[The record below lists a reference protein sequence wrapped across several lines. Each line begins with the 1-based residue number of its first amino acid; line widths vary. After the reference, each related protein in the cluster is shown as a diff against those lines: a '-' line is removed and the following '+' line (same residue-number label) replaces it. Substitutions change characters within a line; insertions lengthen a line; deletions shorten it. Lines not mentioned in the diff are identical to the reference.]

1 MVKAQRPGLV
11 VCACAP
17 FLLIVTCKMQSLYAL
32 LVGIDRYP
40 DPVPGLEGCVN
51 DANAIQD
58 LLEKRFG
65 GATLHIQK
73 LTDADATRAKIIRTF
88 RQHLGQAQ
96 PGDIALFFFAGHG
109 SLAPTG
115 GLFKEIK
122 PGEFFN
128 SIVCHDSRLPGAYD
142 LVDKD
147 LATLIGEVTARGVHL
162 TAITDSCHS
171 ESVTRGTLRVRGI
184 GAREDAQPLEAFLP
198 QFAAGQRSVE
208 GADDEVADPAA
219 GLTLADAQNFVPDAT
234 GLHVHLAACEDKQSA
249 KEYLRH
255 GAFTYFLTQ
264 TVNATSQPLGY
275 EELIRLVRERMKS
288 RVPDQTPKLSSLAG
302 DASLQNAFLGLT
314 PSPLTE
320 FSLASYAITGDWEID
335 SGSLNCISQCDRFA
349 LYPSTAA
356 DADIADPARAIT
368 TAIAGAVRPA
378 ASVLRIDD
386 ELKLDSANTYK
397 AVLTAR
403 AATIGVAFEGDAD
416 GVALLRAAAASSH
429 YIHEGPEPRFT
440 VRADR
445 GMFQLTD
452 AGANRSPVAPL
463 AQNADNARFA
473 IAALEHMARWT
484 MRLEL
489 RNPSTRIPVD
499 AVQFTIVKADGSDL
513 NCPPNDMLELPYT
526 TDDLGQLQRPS
537 FKVRITNRFNKDL
550 YIALPVFAESWSIST
565 GLIAEGR
572 QKLAPDPN
580 DPLFARAGQPVH
592 TSIDTPGA
600 SETTDELLLIVST
613 DPFDAFAFKQPAL
626 ADLGTRGDL
635 QAAGP
640 PPEIKH
646 DFMTRRFTL
655 HTTRKPQ

>member
-1 MVKAQRPGLV
+1 
-11 VCACAP
+11 
-17 FLLIVTCKMQSLYAL
+17 MQNLYAL
-32 LVGIDRYP
+32 LVAIDRYP
-40 DPVPGLEGCVN
+40 EPVPGLEGCVN

-65 GATLHIQK
+65 GATLHVQK
-73 LTDADATRAKIIRTF
+73 LTDADATRAKIIQTF

-96 PGDIALFFFAGHG
+96 PGDIAMFFFAGHG

-122 PGEFFN
+122 PGGFFN

-171 ESVTRGTLRVRGI
+171 GSVTRDTWRVRGI
-184 GAREDAQPLEAFLP
+184 EARNDAQPLEAFLS

-208 GADDEVADPAA
+208 DSEDDASNPAA
-219 GLTLADAQNFVPDAT
+219 VLTLATAENFVPDTT

-264 TVNATSQPLGY
+264 TINSTSQPLGY

-288 RVPDQTPKLSSLAG
+288 RVPDQTPELSSLAG
-302 DASLQNAFLGLT
+302 DASLKNVFLGLT

-335 SGSLNCISQCDRFA
+335 SGLLHCISQGDRFA
-349 LYPSTAA
+349 LYPAAAA
-356 DADIADPARAIT
+356 DAELADPAK
-368 TAIAGAVRPA
+368 AIATAVVGAVRPA
-378 ASVLRIDD
+378 ASVLKIDD
-386 ELKLDSANTYK
+386 ETKLDTANTYK

-403 AATIGVAFEGDAD
+403 AATIGVAFEGDAA
-416 GVALLRAAAASSH
+416 GVAMLRAAAGSSK
-429 YIHEGPEPRFT
+429 YIHEGAQPRFT
-440 VRADR
+440 VRAER
-445 GMFQLTD
+445 GMFQVSD
-452 AGANRSPVAPL
+452 ARASRSPVAPL
-463 AQNADNARFA
+463 AQSADSARFA

-489 RNPSTRIPVD
+489 QNPSTRIPAD
-499 AVQFTIVKADGSDL
+499 AVQFTIVKDDGTELD
-513 NCPPNDMLELPYT
+513 CPPNDKLELAYT
-526 TDDLGQLQRPS
+526 TDDLGQSQRPS
-537 FKVRITNRFNKDL
+537 FKARITNRFNKDL
-550 YIALPVFAESWSIST
+550 YIALLVFAESWSIST
-565 GLIAEGR
+565 GLIAGGT

-600 SETTDELLLIVST
+600 TEATDELLLIVST

-626 ADLGTRGDL
+626 AELGTRGDL

-640 PPEIKH
+640 APEIKH

-655 HTTRKPQ
+655 HTTRKLR